1 MNLLILSTSFK
12 LIFEYYIYT
21 IRVILKMGINKG
33 KIIIHNF
40 ESSVLKS
47 NPLKDPYNRE
57 IIVYIPPNYSQ
68 SQSKGFPVALGLSGF
83 GGNGRTFLNVDPL
96 SENIEERMNRLIS
109 ENKCGPMILVIPDCF
124 TKFGGNQYINSTA
137 TGRYEDYIVNELV
150 PFIQNNYNISSF
162 GLWGKSSGG
171 YGSLVLGMRHPE
183 TFKGIACHSGDAAFE
198 YCYLPDFPTAY
209 TSFKEAGG
217 INNWF
222 EQFWNKANKK
232 QKKDFV
238 ALNILGMAAHYS
250 PDSKSQL
257 GIRLPFDTETGELID
272 EIWKIWKKC
281 DPVNMINYYQ
291 SNLKRLNCLYI
302 DCGTKDEFNLY
313 IGSRIIHKKLEN
325 MNIKHYYEEFDGG
338 HSNTSFRYD
347 ISFPKLYS
355 SLS

>member
-1 MNLLILSTSFK
+1 
-12 LIFEYYIYT
+12 
-21 IRVILKMGINKG
+21 MGITKG

-40 ESSVLKS
+40 ESSVLKF

-57 IIVYIPPNYSQ
+57 IIVYLPPNYSQ
-68 SQSKGFPVALGLSGF
+68 SQSKGFPALFGLSGF
-83 GGNGRTFLNVDPL
+83 GGNGRTFFNLDPL

-137 TGRYEDYIVNELV
+137 TGRYEDYIVNELI
-150 PFIQNNYNISSF
+150 PFIQNHYNISSF

-171 YGSLVLGMRHPE
+171 YGSLVLGMRYPGI
-183 TFKGIACHSGDAAFE
+183 FKAIACHSGDAAFE
-198 YCYLPDFPTAY
+198 YCYLPDFPSAY

-217 INNWF
+217 IKNWF
-222 EQFWNKANKK
+222 DQFWNKANKK

-250 PDSKSQL
+250 PDSTSQL
-257 GIRLPFDTETGELID
+257 GVKLPFDIETGELND
-272 EIWKIWKKC
+272 EIWKMWKKW

-291 SNLKRLNCLYI
+291 DNLKKLNCLYL

-313 IGSRIIHKKLEN
+313 IGARIINQKLEK
-325 MNIKHYYEEFDGG
+325 MNIKHHYEEFDGG

-347 ISFPKLYS
+347 TSFPILYS
-355 SLS
+355 ALSKKYNCL